1 MKFLVDAQLP
11 GTLARWLRGRGCD
24 AVHVLEREMSRIED
38 VSIWETCACE
48 ERILIT
54 KDVDFFIL
62 ATRPGD
68 TGRLLWLRMGNCRT
82 QDLITRIN
90 KEWDLLMTTY
100 AEGQRIVE
108 MR

>member
-24 AVHVLEREMSRIED
+24 AVHVLEREMSQVSD
-38 VSIWETCACE
+38 VSIWETSVRE
-48 ERILIT
+48 GRILIT

-62 ATRPGD
+62 ASRPGD

-82 QDLITRIN
+82 QDLITRMN
-90 KEWDLLMTTY
+90 KEWDLLVDAY
-100 AEGQRIVE
+100 AESQRIVE
-108 MR
+108 IR

>member
-1 MKFLVDAQLP
+1 
-11 GTLARWLRGRGCD
+11 
-24 AVHVLEREMSRIED
+24 MSQVSD
-38 VSIWETCACE
+38 VSIWETSVREA
-48 ERILIT
+48 RILIT

-62 ATRPGD
+62 ASRPGD

-82 QDLITRIN
+82 QDLITRMN
-90 KEWDLLMTTY
+90 KEWDLLVAAY

>member
-1 MKFLVDAQLP
+1 
-11 GTLARWLRGRGCD
+11 
-24 AVHVLEREMSRIED
+24 MSRLD
-38 VSIWETCACE
+38 DASIWETSICE

-68 TGRLLWLRMGNCRT
+68 NGRLLWLQMGNCRT
-82 QDLITRIN
+82 QDLISRIN
-90 KEWDLLMTTY
+90 KEWDLLMATY

>member
-1 MKFLVDAQLP
+1 
-11 GTLARWLRGRGCD
+11 
-24 AVHVLEREMSRIED
+24 MSRLD
-38 VSIWETCACE
+38 DASIWETSICE

-68 TGRLLWLRMGNCRT
+68 NGRLLWLRMGNCRT
-82 QDLITRIN
+82 QDLISRIN
-90 KEWDLLMTTY
+90 KEWNLLMATY